1 MVHESQEY
9 LKQYIQATVSRI
21 SQQNYSIQ
29 SNTLYNMCFLLLIE
43 VFKALKIL

>member
-9 LKQYIQATVSRI
+9 LTQYIQATVSRI
-21 SQQNYSIQ
+21 SQQNYSIL
-29 SNTLYNMCFLLLIE
+29 SNTKYMCFLLLIE